1 MVTYFDAIAFGRPE
15 PRRMPGPVREA
26 REAALGLA
34 GFGILYPVVL
44 GMTVGGSAAV
54 SGALR
59 FVPGVLMGM
68 AALGFG
74 NADIRRRRAALA
86 LALLQIVVAVRFSG
100 ISGLD
105 AASDLG
111 VIPLLTVV
119 YACGISVVVLY
130 LLTRPQAREWF
141 GVV

>member
-1 MVTYFDAIAFGRPE
+1 MVTYIDAIGFGRPA

-44 GMTVGGSAAV
+44 GLTVGSSPAV

-59 FVPGVLMGM
+59 FAPGVLMGL

-74 NADIRRRRAALA
+74 NADFRRRRAALM

-100 ISGLD
+100 ISHVG
-105 AASDLG
+105 AATDLG

-119 YACGISVVVLY
+119 YACCISVVVLY
-130 LLTRPQAREWF
+130 LLTRPLAREWF